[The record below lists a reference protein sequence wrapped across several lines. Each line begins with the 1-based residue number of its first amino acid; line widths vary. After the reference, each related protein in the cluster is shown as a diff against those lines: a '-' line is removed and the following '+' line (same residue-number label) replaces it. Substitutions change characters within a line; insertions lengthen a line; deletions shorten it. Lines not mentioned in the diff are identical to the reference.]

1 METRA
6 GGGLVLG
13 FIVALWGR
21 LALARRCWGSLWL
34 YGVVGQWRGGVGV
47 HCGFMGSLGT
57 GGAVLGFIVALWGRW
72 ALAGDVG
79 TGTDVDGF
87 CSDDR
92 LDFRGI
98 VVSALVG
105 SGEAHPCIVF

>member
-1 METRA
+1 MDIRHANILPNHTATPLNQNQTTTKGMETRA
-6 GGGLVLG
+6 GGGL
-13 FIVALWGR
+13 
-21 LALARRCWGSLWL
+21 
-34 YGVVGQWRGGVGV
+34 
-47 HCGFMGSLGT
+47 
-57 GGAVLGFIVALWGRW
+57 VLGFIVALWGRW

-87 CSDDR
+87 CSADR